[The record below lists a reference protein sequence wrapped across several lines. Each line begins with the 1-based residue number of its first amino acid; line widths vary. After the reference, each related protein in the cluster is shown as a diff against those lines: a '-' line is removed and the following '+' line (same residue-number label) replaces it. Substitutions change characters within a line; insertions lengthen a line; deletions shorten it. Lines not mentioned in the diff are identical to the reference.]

1 MADFGSIVD
10 HVWYLLR
17 QGGWFMLILYLMG
30 QAGWMM
36 ALGRWWS
43 YRSIPVP
50 PDGWAGAADDYTGN
64 PGELERR
71 LVAGGGGPGA
81 LAHLARDLAAV
92 RHEGETA
99 LVRKGREIVA
109 HFGYGL
115 NRGLGTIAA
124 LAAAA
129 PMMGLAGTVSGVM
142 VTFGV
147 ITLYGAGNPAMM
159 AGGIAEA
166 LMVTEAALV
175 IALPLILLHDRLQ
188 ARADRIEGEAVAAAT
203 ALIRAYTAG
212 NASGIGPGS
221 ATPKTTEGAA

>member
-1 MADFGSIVD
+1 MADLGSIID

-17 QGGWFMLILYLMG
+17 QGGWFMFILYLMG

-50 PDGWAGAADDYTGN
+50 RDGWAGGAGDA
-64 PGELERR
+64 GELERR
-71 LVAGGGGPGA
+71 LIAAVDGRGPFA
-81 LAHLARDLAAV
+81 DLARDLAAV
-92 RHEGETA
+92 KHEGETA
-99 LVRKGREIVA
+99 LVRKAREVVGS
-109 HFGYGL
+109 FGHGL

-142 VTFGV
+142 ATFGV

-188 ARADRIEGEAVAAAT
+188 A
-203 ALIRAYTAG
+203 
-212 NASGIGPGS
+212 
-221 ATPKTTEGAA
+221 

>member
-1 MADFGSIVD
+1 MTGLEGIID

-17 QGGWFMLILYLMG
+17 QGGWFMLVLYLMG
-30 QAGWMM
+30 QAGWML
-36 ALGRWWS
+36 ALGRWWT

-50 PDGWAGAADDYTGN
+50 PAGWADGASGPED
-64 PGELERR
+64 LERR
-71 LVAGGGGPGA
+71 LLESVGHRGPFA
-81 LAHLARDLAAV
+81 ELAASLSSL
-92 RHEGETA
+92 RKDGETA
-99 LVRKGREIVA
+99 LVRKARERIG
-109 HFGYGL
+109 HLGHGL
-115 NRGLGTIAA
+115 NRGLNSVAA

-129 PMMGLAGTVSGVM
+129 PMIGLAGTVSGVM

-188 ARADRIEGEAVAAAT
+188 ARADKIESEAVAAAT
-203 ALIRAYTAG
+203 ALIRAYSSPHPGPTSMGERAG
-212 NASGIGPGS
+212 RGEEVLP
-221 ATPKTTEGAA
+221 